1 MQTIAAIGTPK
12 GNGGI
17 GIVRVSGDDSLNI
30 VNKIFVPYSKKS
42 KNILGMPGY
51 TAKLGKVVF
60 EGELLDEAIVFVF
73 RSPKSYT
80 GENVVEISCHGGLFV
95 LNRVLDAV
103 LSFGARLA
111 MPGEFTKRAVLNG
124 KMSIIQAESVKDI
137 IEAKSKSA
145 AKLALLNKEG
155 VLNERIFKI
164 KENLTYIIAK
174 ISVSIDYP
182 EDEDL
187 SNINYSKI
195 KSELHN
201 LLEEIE
207 KLLKTYKTGR
217 IIKDGVDTVIVG
229 KPNVGKSS
237 LMNALVLKEKSII
250 TDIPGTTRDIVEET
264 IFCDDVILNLKDTAG
279 IRNSENII
287 EKIGIEKSLEKI
299 KEAELVLAVF
309 DASEELSEED
319 KKILNILKEK
329 DNIIG
334 ILNKS
339 DLPKKIN
346 LDHMKKNIKNIVSVS
361 AKKNVGIEKL
371 KENIKKVSYNDI
383 SDPEKGILTTKR
395 QFVSLEKSSKY
406 IKKALDQIDVNET
419 ADLIM
424 DSLDSALEELLILT
438 GEKVSQTVTD
448 EIFSKFCVGK

>member
-42 KNILGMPGY
+42 KNIFDMPGY

-187 SNINYSKI
+187 SNIDYLKI
-195 KSELHN
+195 KNELLN
-201 LLEEIE
+201 VIEEIE
-207 KLLKTYKTGR
+207 KLLKTYKVGR
-217 IIKDGVDTVIVG
+217 IIKDGIDTVIVG

-264 IFCDDVILNLKDTAG
+264 IFCDDVTLNLKDTAG

-319 KKILNILKEK
+319 KKILNLLKEK

-371 KENIKKVSYNDI
+371 KENIKKVSYSDI

-395 QFVSLEKSSKY
+395 QFVSLEKSLDY
-406 IKKALDQIDVNET
+406 VKKALDQLDINET

-424 DSLDSALEELLILT
+424 DSLDSALEELLMLT

>member
-30 VNKIFVPYSKKS
+30 VNKIFIPYSKKS

-124 KMSIIQAESVKDI
+124 KMGIIQAESVKDI

-164 KENLTYIIAK
+164 KENLTHIIAK

-264 IFCDDVILNLKDTAG
+264 IFCDNVILNLKDTAG

-319 KKILNILKEK
+319 EKILNILKKK
-329 DNIIG
+329 DNVIG

>member
-30 VNKIFVPYSKKS
+30 VNKIFLPYSKKN
-42 KNILGMPGY
+42 KNILDMSGY
-51 TAKLGKVVF
+51 TARLGKVVF

-124 KMSIIQAESVKDI
+124 KMSIIQAESVIDI

-155 VLNERIFKI
+155 LLNQRIFKI
-164 KENLTYIIAK
+164 KEKLTYVIAK

-187 SNINYSKI
+187 SNIDYSKI
-195 KSELHN
+195 KNDLLN
-201 LLEEIE
+201 VLEEI
-207 KLLKTYKTGR
+207 KNLLKTYKVGR
-217 IIKDGVDTVIVG
+217 IIKDGIDTVIVG

-237 LMNALVLKEKSII
+237 LMNALILKEKSII

-264 IFCDDVILNLKDTAG
+264 IFCDDVTLNLKDTAG
-279 IRNSENII
+279 IRSSENII

-309 DASEELSEED
+309 DASEELSKED
-319 KKILNILKEK
+319 EKILNILKEK
-329 DNIIG
+329 DNVIG

-339 DLPKKIN
+339 DLPKKVN
-346 LDHMKKNIKNIVSVS
+346 LEGLKKSIKNIVSIS

-371 KENIKKVSYNDI
+371 KENIKKISYNNI

-395 QFVSLEKSSKY
+395 QFVSLEKSSEY
-406 IKKALDQIDVNET
+406 IKKALDQVNVNET

-424 DSLDSALEELLILT
+424 DSLDSALEELLMLT

>member
-1 MQTIAAIGTPK
+1 MQTIAAVGTPK

-30 VNKIFVPYSKKS
+30 VNKIFVPYSKKN
-42 KNILGMPGY
+42 KNILDMSGY
-51 TAKLGKVVF
+51 TARLGKVVF

-73 RSPKSYT
+73 KSPKSYT

-124 KMSIIQAESVKDI
+124 KMSIIQAESVIDI

-155 VLNERIFKI
+155 LLNQRIFKI
-164 KENLTYIIAK
+164 KEKLTYVIAK

-187 SNINYSKI
+187 SNIDYSKI
-195 KSELHN
+195 KNDLLN
-201 LLEEIE
+201 VLEEI
-207 KLLKTYKTGR
+207 KNLLKTYKVGR
-217 IIKDGVDTVIVG
+217 IIKDGIDTVIVG

-237 LMNALVLKEKSII
+237 LMNALILKEKSII

-264 IFCDDVILNLKDTAG
+264 IFCDDVTLNLKDTAG
-279 IRNSENII
+279 IRISENII

-309 DASEELSEED
+309 DASEELSKED
-319 KKILNILKEK
+319 EKILNILKEK
-329 DNIIG
+329 DNVIG

-346 LDHMKKNIKNIVSVS
+346 LEGLKKSIKNIVSIS

-371 KENIKKVSYNDI
+371 KENIKKISYNDI

-395 QFVSLEKSSKY
+395 QFVSLEKSSEY
-406 IKKALDQIDVNET
+406 IKKALDQVNVNET

-424 DSLDSALEELLILT
+424 DSLDSALEELLMLT

>member
-42 KNILGMPGY
+42 KNIFDMPGY

-80 GENVVEISCHGGLFV
+80 GEDVVEISCHGGLFV

-201 LLEEIE
+201 LLEDIE

-319 KKILNILKEK
+319 EKILNILKEK
-329 DNIIG
+329 DNVIG

-395 QFVSLEKSSKY
+395 QFVSLEKSLDY
-406 IKKALDQIDVNET
+406 VKKALDQLDINET

>member
-30 VNKIFVPYSKKS
+30 VNKIFVPYSKKN
-42 KNILGMPGY
+42 KNILDMSGY
-51 TAKLGKVVF
+51 TARLGKVVF

-95 LNRVLDAV
+95 LNRVLDAI

-124 KMSIIQAESVKDI
+124 KMSIIQAESVIDI

-155 VLNERIFKI
+155 LLNQRIFKI
-164 KENLTYIIAK
+164 KEKLTYVIAK

-187 SNINYSKI
+187 SNIDYSKI
-195 KSELHN
+195 KNDLLN
-201 LLEEIE
+201 VLEEI
-207 KLLKTYKTGR
+207 KNLLKTYKVGR
-217 IIKDGVDTVIVG
+217 IIKDGIDTVIVG

-237 LMNALVLKEKSII
+237 LMNALILKEKSII

-264 IFCDDVILNLKDTAG
+264 IFCDDVTLNLKDTAG
-279 IRNSENII
+279 IRSSENII

-309 DASEELSEED
+309 DASEELSKED
-319 KKILNILKEK
+319 EKILNILKEK
-329 DNIIG
+329 DNVIG

-339 DLPKKIN
+339 DVPKKIN
-346 LDHMKKNIKNIVSVS
+346 LENLKKNIKNVISIS

-371 KENIKKVSYNDI
+371 KENIKKISYNDI

-395 QFVSLEKSSKY
+395 QFVSLEKSSEY
-406 IKKALDQIDVNET
+406 IKKALDQVNVNET

-424 DSLDSALEELLILT
+424 DSLDSALEELLMLT